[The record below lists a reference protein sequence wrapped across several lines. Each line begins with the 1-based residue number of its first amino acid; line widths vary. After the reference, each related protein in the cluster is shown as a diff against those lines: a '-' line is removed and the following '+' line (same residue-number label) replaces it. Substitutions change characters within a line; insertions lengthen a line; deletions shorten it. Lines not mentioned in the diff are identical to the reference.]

1 MKEIFPTASKAMAA
15 SSGVLYMA
23 YGLEIRDDD
32 FKHRYEFDAY
42 DLWFDEDFD
51 YILDNILED
60 IFEEIESDI
69 TSVWSTN
76 ESEQISQ

>member
-1 MKEIFPTASKAMAA
+1 MKEIFQTASKSMAA
-15 SSGVLYMA
+15 SSGILFVA
-23 YGLEIRDDD
+23 YGIEIKDDN
-32 FKHRYEFDAY
+32 FKHNYEFDAY